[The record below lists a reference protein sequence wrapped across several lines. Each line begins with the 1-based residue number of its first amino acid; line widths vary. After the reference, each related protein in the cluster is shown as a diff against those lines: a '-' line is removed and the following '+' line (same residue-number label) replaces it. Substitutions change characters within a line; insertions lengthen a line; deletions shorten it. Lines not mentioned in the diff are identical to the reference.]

1 MKKIGCFLLAM
12 VFLAL
17 SGCSAFQKTV
27 FPREGIAEITGTS
40 QMTAPVRTAVLS
52 AGQTE
57 ELLTRIEGL
66 GLEPTGEKNDRK
78 GWEYSFVVRY
88 EDGREISI
96 VLSEETAVIDEVVY
110 RAARYRADD
119 FSAYFD

>member
-17 SGCSAFQKTV
+17 SGCSAFQKTGL
-27 FPREGIAEITGTS
+27 PRDGIAEITGTS
-40 QMTAPVRTAVLS
+40 QMSDPVRTAVLS
-52 AGQTE
+52 AGQAE
-57 ELLTRIEGL
+57 EFLTRIEGL
-66 GLEPTGEKNDRK
+66 GLEPTGEKTDQK

-88 EDGREISI
+88 EDGRSISI
-96 VLSEETAVIDEVVY
+96 VLSEEAAVVDEVVY

-119 FSAYFD
+119 FSSYFD

>member
-17 SGCSAFQKTV
+17 SGCSASQKTV
-27 FPREGIAEITGTS
+27 LPHEGIAEITGTS

-57 ELLTRIEGL
+57 EFLTRIEGL

-78 GWEYSFVVRY
+78 GWEYFFVLRY
-88 EDGREISI
+88 EDGRSISI
-96 VLSEETAVIDEVVY
+96 VLSEEAAVIDEVVY

-119 FSAYFD
+119 FSSYFD